1 MSAAASLSLSLLAS
15 VGVTLWWLWFFV
27 RRDRHPEP
35 PKLLART
42 FAWGM
47 FAWLISAA
55 FEASLGNLL
64 DSTLLPTLLLV
75 ALLTAVIEEGSKF
88 GAATT
93 AVTELSFD
101 EPMDGLVYAVTAALG
116 FALMENVT
124 YTLGFGSGAATWHAL
139 VTTLAHALFSAP
151 QGYALGGLHWQ
162 QVRGPGFGKSGLGS
176 VRGWVLR
183 GVLLSVALH
192 FAFNSLLSGPP
203 GFWPLLA
210 LIAVVALMIA
220 LASRYYLSFEAH
232 AREHGPSAY
241 FLETQQKR
249 KSG

>member
-1 MSAAASLSLSLLAS
+1 MSSAVLLSLLAS
-15 VGVTLWWLWFFV
+15 VAVTLGWLWFFV
-27 RRDRHPEP
+27 RRDHHPEP
-35 PKLLART
+35 LWLLART
-42 FAWGM
+42 FGWGM
-47 FAWLISAA
+47 FAWLIAAA
-55 FEASLGNLL
+55 FGASLGKVL
-64 DSTLLPTLLLV
+64 DSRLPLTLLLV

-88 GAATT
+88 VAATT

-101 EPMDGLVYAVTAALG
+101 EPMDGLIYAVTAALG

-162 QVRGPGFGKSGLGS
+162 QVRGARLGS

-192 FAFNSLLSGPP
+192 FAFNGLVSGPP
-203 GFWPLLA
+203 GLWSLLA
-210 LIAVVALMIA
+210 LGAVVALMIG
-220 LASRYYLSFEAH
+220 LASRYYLRFEAH
-232 AREHGPSAY
+232 ARNYGPPAY
-241 FLETQQKR
+241 FLEAHALEVQAR
-249 KSG
+249 RESE

>member
-1 MSAAASLSLSLLAS
+1 MPSASLSLSLLAS
-15 VGVTLWWLWFFV
+15 VAVTLWWLWFFV

-64 DSTLLPTLLLV
+64 DSTLPLVLLLV

-88 GAATT
+88 VAATT

-116 FALMENVT
+116 FALLENIT

-162 QVRGPGFGKSGLGS
+162 QVRGPGLAS

-203 GFWPLLA
+203 GLWPLLA
-210 LIAVVALMIA
+210 LIGVVALMIG
-220 LASRYYLSFEAH
+220 LAHRYYRRFEAH
-232 AREHGPSAY
+232 AREHGPSPY
-241 FLETQQKR
+241 FLETQGGR

>member
-1 MSAAASLSLSLLAS
+1 MPTASLSLSLLAS
-15 VGVTLWWLWFFV
+15 VAVTLWWLWFFV

-35 PKLLART
+35 LWLLART

-55 FEASLGNLL
+55 FEASLGKML
-64 DSTLLPTLLLV
+64 DSTLPLTLLVV

-88 GAATT
+88 VAATT
-93 AVTELSFD
+93 AITELSFD

-162 QVRGPGFGKSGLGS
+162 QVRGPSLGS
-176 VRGWVLR
+176 VKGWVMR
-183 GVLLSVALH
+183 GVLLSIALH

-203 GFWPLLA
+203 GLWPFLA
-210 LIAVVALMIA
+210 LIAVVALMIG
-220 LASRYYLSFEAH
+220 LASRYYRRFEAH
-232 AREHGPSAY
+232 AREHGPSPY
-241 FLETQQKR
+241 FLETQAR
-249 KSG
+249 RRT

>member
-1 MSAAASLSLSLLAS
+1 MSAAAALTLSLLAS
-15 VGVTLWWLWFFV
+15 VAVTLWWLWFFV

-35 PKLLART
+35 PRLLART
-42 FAWGM
+42 FGWGM
-47 FAWLISAA
+47 FAWLIAAA

-64 DSTLLPTLLLV
+64 DSALPLTLLLV

-88 GAATT
+88 VAATT

-101 EPMDGLVYAVTAALG
+101 EPMDGLIYAVTAALG

-124 YTLGFGSGAATWHAL
+124 YTLGFGSGATVWHAL

-162 QVRGPGFGKSGLGS
+162 QVRGPGFGS

-183 GVLLSVALH
+183 GLLLSVALH
-192 FAFNSLLSGPP
+192 FAFNSLLTGPP
-203 GFWPLLA
+203 GLWPLLA
-210 LIAVVALMIA
+210 LVVVVALMIG

-232 AREHGPSAY
+232 AREHGPSPY
-241 FLETQQKR
+241 FLETQAQRNTK
-249 KSG
+249 